1 MQFGASYGIPLGLGS
16 HLDMGAKIIQLLE
29 VTWGP
34 NEIMD
39 FKVFC
44 KLTNTPEVGEGGQ
57 KSQVT

>member
-1 MQFGASYGIPLGLGS
+1 MECHWVLVP

-29 VTWGP
+29 ATWGP

-44 KLTNTPEVGEGGQ
+44 KLTNTPEVGEGDRRV
-57 KSQVT
+57 KSCTG